1 MNMKGVLT
9 IVMLL
14 LAATLIVLPVSGVFE
29 VTGIDPGSGT
39 NTKELVEVTLSGT
52 ELPTDAGVHLTL
64 AGEPNITG
72 ELIKYGAGNTW
83 ISCVLNLEGK
93 KAGVWNVI
101 VVNNTD
107 GSEATL
113 AGKGFS
119 VENLPPGIS
128 TVSPDTGLNNQADL
142 LLTLKGTGFLKE
154 PAVPAVSLTRGTATL
169 IAHDVQWVSATQ
181 INCTVDLTS
190 AAAGTWDIVV
200 ANYDGKSDTLAGQFT
215 VANPP
220 PTVSSI
226 LPSSGKNDDIIG
238 ITNLSGS
245 NFMSGATVTLTKEGM
260 KNITTIN
267 VPIVQPEKIL
277 CFFDLSGVPV
287 GTWNVVVTN
296 TDGQAGV
303 LANGFSIFY
312 KKAPTVTV
320 ITPEKGVND
329 APVTL
334 SISGDGFQP
343 GAQVTLKA
351 GPGMEIPGTNVTLI
365 ESSKITC
372 DFATTSAMAGS
383 WDLQVKNND
392 SQAFVLPGAFQL
404 LNPAPVLEKIEP
416 DSGLNNKTA
425 LQLLLSGKS
434 LTNVSAVSLSRT
446 GQPDIN
452 AIITPLSDGQ
462 VSCTVSLSG
471 AEPGLWNVTL
481 TNSDGQSDMLIEA
494 FTVTSPAPEI
504 NSIVP
509 PVGLNN
515 GTVFFSNLAG
525 AYFQPLAAVALTRD
539 GEPDINAVNV
549 TVENANK
556 ITGDFNL
563 AGDKIGLWNLTVTNP
578 DGQSVS
584 APGIFTIENPA
595 PAVSAITPNSSV
607 NNGPIFISNLSGT
620 GFLPNASVQ
629 LIRSGQAPIQATNVR
644 INATSLNCTFDLT
657 GKLTGKWNVVVNN
670 SDGKVSTQVVNFTI
684 IPPPPVPDFTATPV
698 HGTVPL
704 TVHFSD
710 HSTNTPYL
718 WSWNFGDGFTVTGYD
733 QQNPVHTYNEPGVY
747 TVTLRAINA
756 GGEVQIIKPDII
768 SVVVTP
774 VANFTAEPKT
784 GSAPLLVKFIDASD
798 GKPSKYYWDF
808 GDQTT
813 SLEKNPYHL
822 YKSAGVYTVSLT
834 VSTKEGSDTKTDQ
847 IEVTSVPVA
856 AFAANTTSGMSP
868 LTVQFTDLSTGQPT
882 SWLWKFGDGGELTD
896 QNPVHVF
903 AQPGVYSVQLTAE
916 NNAGSSTVREDGY
929 IVVGQVTNADF
940 RYTPSNPG
948 NMAPL
953 LVSFTDRSTGKIW
966 KWTWQFGDKT
976 TSNEQNP
983 THYYADPGTYT
994 VTLSVIGQSG
1004 SDSVTKTLVVNGQPA
1019 VDLNADFGYTPSNPD
1034 NFAPLL
1040 VAFTD
1045 QSTGKVVKWTWQFG
1059 DKTTSNEQNPT
1070 HYYADPGTYTVTLS
1084 IIGQSGSDSVTK
1096 TLVVATPPP
1105 KPDFIVEPTT
1115 GSVPLTV
1122 TLSDISTGDVTMR
1135 RWVIIEGVNWDQPTN
1150 IVLNRPGEKNEVYTF
1165 NKPGVYSVMLTVT
1178 DSHTKDYSK
1187 QKTGYITVLS
1197 FP

>member
-9 IVMLL
+9 LVMLL
-14 LAATLIVLPVSGVFE
+14 LAATLLVLPVSGAFE
-29 VTGIDPGSGT
+29 VTGINPDSGI

-52 ELPTDAGVHLTL
+52 ELPIHAGVHLTR
-64 AGEPNITG
+64 AGETNITG
-72 ELIKYGAGNTW
+72 ELLKYGDEKTW

-93 KAGVWNVI
+93 KAGVWNVV

-119 VENLPPGIS
+119 VENPPPVIT
-128 TVSPDTGLNNQADL
+128 TVNPDSGLNNQADL
-142 LLTLKGTGFLKE
+142 LLTLTGTGFLKE
-154 PAVPAVSLTRGTATL
+154 PALPAVSLTRGTDTIVAQG
-169 IAHDVQWVSATQ
+169 VQWVSATQ
-181 INCTVDLTS
+181 ITCTVDLTK

-200 ANYDGKSDTLAGQFT
+200 ANGDGKSDTLAGQFT

-238 ITNLSGS
+238 ITNLAGS
-245 NFMSGATVTLTKEGM
+245 NFMNGATVTLTKEGM

-267 VPIVQPEKIL
+267 VPIVQPGKIL
-277 CFFDLSGVPV
+277 CFFDLGGVPV

-303 LANGFSIFY
+303 LANGFSIY
-312 KKAPTVTV
+312 YPEAPKVTG
-320 ITPEKGVND
+320 ITPKTGVND

-334 SISGDGFQP
+334 TITGDGFQP
-343 GAQVTLKA
+343 GAQATLMA
-351 GPGMEIPGTNVTLI
+351 GPGMEIQATNVAVLG
-365 ESSKITC
+365 SSLITC
-372 DFATTSAMAGS
+372 DFDTTSALAGS

-392 SQAFVLPGAFQL
+392 SQAFVLPDAFQL

-416 DSGLNNKTA
+416 DSGLNNKMD
-425 LQLLLSGKS
+425 LQLVLSGKS

-446 GQPDIN
+446 GQPDID
-452 AIITPLSDGQ
+452 AIITPISDGQ
-462 VSCTVSLSG
+462 VNCTVSLSG
-471 AEPGLWNVTL
+471 AAPGLWNVTL
-481 TNSDGQSDMLIEA
+481 TNADGQSDKLVEA

-504 NSIVP
+504 NSILP
-509 PVGLNN
+509 TVGLND
-515 GTVFFSNLAG
+515 GTVSISNLAG

-539 GEPDINAVNV
+539 GEPAINAVNV
-549 TVENANK
+549 TVVNASK
-556 ITGDFNL
+556 ITCDVNL
-563 AGDKIGLWNLTVTNP
+563 AGAKTGPWNLTVTNP
-578 DGQSVS
+578 DGQSAS
-584 APGIFTIENPA
+584 APGVFTIENPA
-595 PAVSAITPNSSV
+595 PAVSAIIPNSGL
-607 NNGPIFISNLSGT
+607 NNGPVFISHLTGT
-620 GFLPNASVQ
+620 GFLPDASVQ
-629 LIRSGQAPIQATNVR
+629 LIKSGQAPIQATNVR

-657 GKLTGKWNVVVNN
+657 GKATGKWNVVVKNT
-670 SDGKVSTQVVNFTI
+670 DGKVSTEIVNFTI

-698 HGTVPL
+698 LGTVPL
-704 TVHFSD
+704 TVHFRD
-710 HSTNTPYL
+710 HSTNAPYL

-747 TVTLRAINA
+747 SVTLRAINA
-756 GGEVQIIKPDII
+756 GGEVQITKPDII

-784 GSAPLLVKFIDASD
+784 GSAPLLVKFMDASD
-798 GKPSKYYWDF
+798 GNPSKYYWDF
-808 GDQTT
+808 GDKTT

-834 VSTKEGSDTKTDQ
+834 VSNKEGFDTKTDQ
-847 IEVTSVPVA
+847 IVVTSVPVA
-856 AFAANTTSGMSP
+856 AFAANTTSGLSP
-868 LTVQFTDLSTGQPT
+868 LTVLFTDLSTGQPT
-882 SWLWKFGDGGELTD
+882 SWLWKFGDGGVSTD

-903 AQPGVYSVQLTAE
+903 AQPGVYGVQLTTG
-916 NNAGSSTVREDGY
+916 NDAGSSTAREDGY
-929 IVVGQVTNADF
+929 IVVGQVTSADF
-940 RYTPSNPG
+940 GYTASNPG

-953 LVSFTDRSTGKIW
+953 LVSFNDRSTGKIW

-1004 SDSVTKTLVVNGQPA
+1004 SDSVTKTIVVNAQMA
-1019 VDLNADFGYTPSNPD
+1019 ADLNADFSSTPSNP
-1034 NFAPLL
+1034 NNYAPLL

-1045 QSTGKVVKWTWQFG
+1045 QSTGPVTKWSWQFG

-1084 IIGQSGSDSVTK
+1084 ITGQSGSDSVTK

-1105 KPDFIVEPTT
+1105 KPDFIAEPTT
-1115 GSVPLTV
+1115 GSAPLTV
-1122 TLSDISTGDVTMR
+1122 TFSDISTGDVTMR
-1135 RWVIIEGVNWDQPTN
+1135 RWVVIEGVNWDQPTN

-1178 DSHTKDYSK
+1178 DSLGKDYSK